1 MRRWD
6 THELHVV
13 HWSHLRSSLQEKA
26 LEPERLAE
34 AQQVASAYEIEEVK
48 NTISEMRSTMLES
61 RVVQAPQETSHGI
74 ICVDLG
80 V

>member
-1 MRRWD
+1 M
-6 THELHVV
+6 
-13 HWSHLRSSLQEKA
+13 
-26 LEPERLAE
+26 AE